1 VLRHDEVIMQ
11 IKRVFTA
18 IIILLAVV
26 LLTSCASPFVVQ
38 VSAIAD
44 PAASTSTKR
53 YVLVNGNTKGQ
64 EDDLFFREFSAYF
77 IPILAEK
84 GYQRVDSR
92 ENADLEIFFRYAISE
107 GRTGVNTFAR
117 PIYETIGG
125 NTINII
131 RSRTNGSGTTT
142 TRSTVH
148 VPLQTLYVGT
158 VIESRS
164 YTLYT
169 SSAALEAYKIKPA
182 GKILWKTL
190 MNITSDSN
198 DLRTTMPIMAAAVAP
213 YLAGNSGAAKK
224 IRLRQDDPKI
234 SAIRKNA
241 RQ

>member
-1 VLRHDEVIMQ
+1 MHT
-11 IKRVFTA
+11 KRLFTV
-18 IIILLAVV
+18 IIILLAAVP
-26 LLTSCASPFVVQ
+26 LTSCTSSFVVQ

-44 PAASTSTKR
+44 PAANTNNKR
-53 YVLVNGNTKGQ
+53 YVLVNGNTEGQ

-92 ENADLEIFFRYAISE
+92 KDADMEIFFRYAISE

-125 NTINII
+125 NTINIT
-131 RSRTNGSGTTT
+131 RTRTNEAGATTT
-142 TRSTVH
+142 TRSTVY
-148 VPLQTLYVGT
+148 VPLQTIYAGT
-158 VIESRS
+158 ILESRS
-164 YTLYT
+164 YTVYT

-190 MNITSDSN
+190 MNITTDSN
-198 DLRTTMPIMAAAVAP
+198 DLRTTIPIMAAAAAP

-224 IRLRQDDPKI
+224 IRLTPDDPKI

-241 RQ
+241 GVSIK

>member
-1 VLRHDEVIMQ
+1 MH
-11 IKRVFTA
+11 IKHSFIA
-18 IIILLAVV
+18 IIILLAVA
-26 LLTSCASPFVVQ
+26 LLTGCASSFVVQ

-44 PAASTSTKR
+44 PAANTNNKR

-64 EDDLFFREFSAYF
+64 EGDLFFREFSAYF

-84 GYQRVDSR
+84 GYQRVDSHKD
-92 ENADLEIFFRYAISE
+92 ADMEIFFRYAISE

-125 NTINII
+125 NIVNIT
-131 RSRTNGSGTTT
+131 RTRTDSAGATTT

-148 VPLQTLYVGT
+148 VPLQTFYVGT
-158 VIESRS
+158 VLESRS
-164 YTLYT
+164 YTVYT

-198 DLRTTMPIMAAAVAP
+198 DLRSTIPVMAAAAAP

-224 IRLRQDDPKI
+224 IRLKQDDPRI

-241 RQ
+241 GQ